1 MNKADTSPQA
11 QALFLRILEQ
21 EVEQAKLLLGLL
33 QQEFELLKANPGKE
47 LESLLAQKGAQLKQ
61 VEQGV
66 LAHHRFLQQQGL
78 SSDRKGTEQYLQLCP
93 DNTALASAWEQHWEL
108 LQACSRQNEINGGAV
123 ALNQRQ
129 VNQALTLLL
138 GMGDSQKTYGRG
150 GESHSS
156 RPSKTLGKA

>member
-1 MNKADTSPQA
+1 MSATDTSRQA
-11 QALFLRILEQ
+11 QALFLGILEQ
-21 EVEQAKLLLGLL
+21 EVEQARLLLGLL
-33 QQEFELLKANPGKE
+33 QQEFELLKANPGTE

-61 VEQGV
+61 VEQSV

-78 SSDRKGTEQYLQLCP
+78 GSDRQGTEEYLQLCP
-93 DNTALASAWEQHWEL
+93 ENTALTAAWEQHWEL

-129 VNQALTLLL
+129 VNQALSLLL
-138 GMGDSQKTYGRG
+138 GMGDSQKTYGRS
-150 GESHSS
+150 GESRSA